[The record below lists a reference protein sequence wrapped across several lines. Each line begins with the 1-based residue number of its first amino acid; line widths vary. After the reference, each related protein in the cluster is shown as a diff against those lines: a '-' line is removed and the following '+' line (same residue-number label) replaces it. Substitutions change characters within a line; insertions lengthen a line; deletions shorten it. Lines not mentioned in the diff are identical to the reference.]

1 MIYICKR
8 YMPTKTV
15 SCDNIAVA
23 AAAAA
28 AGCHTAERP
37 PDGDYSADVF
47 GTCPSGGRKAS
58 FPYAFLRSR
67 LSSLPEEHP
76 HASLSL
82 GLGASGAAYDVNQI
96 KAKMNQMYAAQ
107 ADVCPV
113 LRSSSTSCVY
123 SVIHQ
128 RQDTDTD
135 SGIEKEG

>member
-1 MIYICKR
+1 
-8 YMPTKTV
+8 MPTKTV
-15 SCDNIAVA
+15 SCDNIALA
-23 AAAAA
+23 AAAASA
-28 AGCHTAERP
+28 ASGCHSPVRP

-47 GTCPSGGRKAS
+47 SSCASGGGRKAS

-76 HASLSL
+76 HAASLSAL
-82 GLGASGAAYDVNQI
+82 ATLPAPGGGAPYDVNQI
-96 KAKMNQMYAAQ
+96 KAKMNQMYAAH
-107 ADVCPV
+107 ADVSPV
-113 LRSSSTSCVY
+113 LRSNSTSCVY